1 MMGHYAIESQIS
13 QCSKVCEF
21 VQWCKKLVY
30 VDVSF
35 GKFNRPGLINILNA
49 CGRNESIQVLGLRG
63 VLTKAFDMR
72 PVIYRAMACGSP
84 ALLDIVFGYN
94 REWMGFKN
102 SMNLF
107 FCLNKENRE
116 RKRLLH
122 ELRSKVETARLPYV
136 LSELRKKRKLTS
148 GVSDTFTC
156 FRNNRSLL
164 IEHIVDSR
172 NKQTGYTNAT
182 IEALRRTEA

>member
-1 MMGHYAIESQIS
+1 MY
-13 QCSKVCEF
+13 
-21 VQWCKKLVY
+21 L
-30 VDVSF
+30 DVSF
-35 GKFNRPGLINILNA
+35 GKFNCPGLVDILNT
-49 CGRNESIQVLGLRG
+49 CGKNSSIQVLGLRG
-63 VLTKAFDMR
+63 VLTKDFDMR
-72 PVIYRAMACGSP
+72 SLIYRTMSSGSP

-116 RKRLLH
+116 RKRLLD
-122 ELRSKVETARLPYV
+122 ELESKVETARLPYV
-136 LSELRKKRKLTS
+136 LSELGKKRKLTS